1 MLTRVFALITA
12 ALLSSCGGIG
22 ISPTGG
28 GGDPSP
34 PVLTLNGAA
43 VIKFR
48 AAGTQWAALSERL
61 KPLEDRTAPDR
72 SLLLAPDGTRA
83 PSTITP
89 AAGWSLVDFALHPSG
104 NVTLVLATDQELRLQ
119 QRAATGEL
127 IGEFNFT
134 DDQAPFDP
142 FIGDAGRIENSQS
155 LVPRGTRDAVRIAP
169 VGDDLVLALRT
180 GRNAVLVE
188 RLALTGPSGF
198 ERRWRTL
205 VEPGVPIDLVRLTSG
220 SFDPFASLDNQWH
233 VALDV
238 DEQGR
243 SAVAVSLEHTELP
256 AGHQQYFGEP
266 VDPALISG
274 TIVTAID
281 PTGVRL
287 TATVVDTQV
296 SSEVHVVRWVGDT
309 ILVGGRML
317 TTRRSDG
324 GGWDALLVQVTPGNA
339 AARSQALDFDRGD
352 VILDVAALRD
362 GRIAIVGSSGYTQ
375 NPTGGSISEN
385 ADPLL
390 AVLTQVGTSAQRLM
404 LTSGPRHNQ
413 VRTVGSWGD
422 RYLIGGLQNGPGTH
436 SADGDPALLT
446 CDGFL
451 REQPM

>member
-1 MLTRVFALITA
+1 VLPRLFALVVA
-12 ALLSSCGGIG
+12 ALLTCCGGNGSSPG
-22 ISPTGG
+22 IG

-34 PVLTLNGAA
+34 PALALNGVA

-48 AAGTQWAALSERL
+48 AAGTEWAVLSERL
-61 KPLEDRTAPDR
+61 RPLEDLTAPDR
-72 SLLLAPDGTRA
+72 RLLLARDGNQA
-83 PSTITP
+83 PTTITP
-89 AAGWSLVDFALHPSG
+89 ATGWSLVDFALHPSG
-104 NVTLVLATDQELRLQ
+104 NVTLVLATDKELRLQ
-119 QRAATGEL
+119 RRAATGEL

-142 FIGDAGRIENSQS
+142 FVGNIARIEDSQS
-155 LVPRGTRDAVRIAP
+155 LVPRGTRDAVRVAP

-188 RLALTGPSGF
+188 RLAFTGASGF

-205 VEPGVPIDLVRLTSG
+205 VEPGVPIDVVRLTSG

-243 SAVAVSLEHTELP
+243 SAVAVTLEHTELP
-256 AGHQQYFGEP
+256 VGHGQYFGES

-274 TIVTAID
+274 TIVTVVDA
-281 PTGVRL
+281 TGVRL
-287 TATVVDTQV
+287 SATVVDTQV
-296 SSEVHVVRWVGDT
+296 SSEVHVVRWVGNAV
-309 ILVGGRML
+309 LVGGRIL

-324 GGWDALLVQVTPGNA
+324 GGWDGLLVQVTPGDPVA
-339 AARSQALDFDRGD
+339 HLQALDFDRGD
-352 VILDVAALRD
+352 VILDVIPLRD

-390 AVLTQVGTSAQRLM
+390 AVLAQIGASAQRVT

-413 VRTVGSWGD
+413 VRTVGSWDD
-422 RYLIGGLQNGPGTH
+422 RYLMGGLQNGPGTH

-451 REQPM
+451 REQEM